1 MDSTGAYVDSV
12 LDTIPGL
19 VHKEYVRYWRCADD
33 IVRFRINM
41 GIYLDEQF
49 PNDVVKSTILTMV
62 DSAMARTFEEDA
74 DSVQAETLTH
84 RIISKQSPRDF
95 MDSWEQVFDQLTRIN
110 GYGPQDDRLFEIPDT
125 RGCTICHKV
134 YEDAEWATYGLQF
147 SFHYHFCTVS
157 RCDANYFSV
166 NKQTGEVLSI
176 SDVLAQYGQSK
187 IGPMLVETYKREAA
201 LRDFNP
207 GQYTGDDLI
216 ARANGVAIISEGILF
231 YFFPYNI
238 GCGVE
243 GQYNL
248 ILNP

>member
-33 IVRFRINM
+33 TVRFRINM

-49 PNDVVKSTILTMV
+49 PNDVVKSSILTMV

-74 DSVQAETLTH
+74 DSVQAEALTH
-84 RIISKQSPRDF
+84 RVISKQSPRDF

-134 YEDAEWATYGLQF
+134 YEDTEWATYGLQF

-187 IGPMLVETYKREAA
+187 IGSMLVETYKREAA

>member
-33 IVRFRINM
+33 TVRFRINM

-49 PNDVVKSTILTMV
+49 PNDVVKSSILTMV

-74 DSVQAETLTH
+74 DSVQAEALTH
-84 RIISKQSPRDF
+84 RVISKQSPRDF
-95 MDSWEQVFDQLTRIN
+95 MDSWEQVFDQLNRIN

-134 YEDAEWATYGLQF
+134 YEDTEWATYGLQF

-187 IGPMLVETYKREAA
+187 IGSMLVETYKREAA
-201 LRDFNP
+201 LRDFTP

>member
-33 IVRFRINM
+33 TVRFMINM

-49 PNDVVKSTILTMV
+49 PNEVVKGTILTMV
-62 DSAMARTFEEDA
+62 DSAIANTFEEDA
-74 DSVQAETLTH
+74 DSVQAEALKHRVINKHSTH
-84 RIISKQSPRDF
+84 DF
-95 MDSWEQVFDQLTRIN
+95 MDSWEQVFDHLTQIN
-110 GYGPQDDRLFEIPDT
+110 GYGPQDEHLFEIPNT

-147 SFHYHFCTVS
+147 SFDFHFSTIS
-157 RCDANYFSV
+157 RCDANYFSI

-176 SDVLAQYGQSK
+176 SDVLAQYGQSR
-187 IGPMLVETYKREAA
+187 IGSMLLETYRREVA
-201 LRDFNP
+201 LREFNP
-207 GQYTGDDLI
+207 SPYTGDELI
-216 ARANGVAIISEGILF
+216 TRANGVAIISEGILF